1 MMIGLDQ
8 EQYFQVGSQLSPL
21 KKAELVKF
29 LKANIDVFAWNA
41 YDVSRIDLEFIFHQL
56 NVNPKAVPRRQL
68 LGDHL
73 KITPR
78 QSG

>member
-1 MMIGLDQ
+1 M
-8 EQYFQVGSQLSPL
+8 GSQLPPL

-29 LKANIDVFAWNA
+29 LEVNIDVFVWNT
-41 YDVSRIDLEFIFHQL
+41 YNVSGIDLEFIFHQL
-56 NVNPKAVPRRQL
+56 NVNPKAVPHRQL

>member
-1 MMIGLDQ
+1 M
-8 EQYFQVGSQLSPL
+8 GSQLPPL

-29 LKANIDVFAWNA
+29 LEVNIDVFAWNT
-41 YDVSRIDLEFIFHQL
+41 YNVSGIDLEFIFHQL

>member
-1 MMIGLDQ
+1 M
-8 EQYFQVGSQLSPL
+8 GSQLPPL

-29 LKANIDVFAWNA
+29 LEVNIDVFAWNT
-41 YDVSRIDLEFIFHQL
+41 YNVSGIDLEFIFHQL
-56 NVNPKAVPRRQL
+56 NVNPKAVPCRQL

>member
-1 MMIGLDQ
+1 M
-8 EQYFQVGSQLSPL
+8 GSQLPPL

-29 LKANIDVFAWNA
+29 LEVNIDVFAWNT
-41 YDVSRIDLEFIFHQL
+41 YNVSEIDLEFIFHQL
-56 NVNPKAVPRRQL
+56 NVNPEAVPRRQL

-78 QSG
+78 QSRQR